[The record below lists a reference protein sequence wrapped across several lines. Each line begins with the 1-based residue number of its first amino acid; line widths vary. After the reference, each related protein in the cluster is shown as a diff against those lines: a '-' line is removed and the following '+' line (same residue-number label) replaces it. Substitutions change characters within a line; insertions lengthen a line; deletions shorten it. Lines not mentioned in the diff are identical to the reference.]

1 MEMKKLTSKLMAG
14 TLMAGAM
21 ALTAGSAVQA
31 DSQGVTDSEVVFG
44 SVNDLSGIFA
54 AVGVPATNGANLR
67 FEEAN
72 AAGGV
77 HGRQIRFVVEDNGY
91 QIPRAMQGYNKLLNR
106 DKVFGMLLSLGTP
119 MNIAGFKLLDPKGIP
134 NIGPLSSARQMLQE
148 PVDNK
153 FIGFSSYYDQVDAG
167 VTYLAAEFD
176 AKEVCSMYIPSDFG
190 KEIQESAVATAE
202 KLGLTYA
209 AETSHK
215 PDELDFVGSLTK
227 LKAAGCDVI
236 AMALGVRQGIT
247 VVGTAKKLG
256 WTDVK
261 FLNTSAG
268 FLDVVAAVPGGVT
281 EGLYAAAGWVDLI
294 ARAED
299 EVPAK
304 FIADYEAKFGQPAGG
319 FAMLGYS
326 AADTVVRALEAAGQ
340 DLTQESFVKGM
351 ETLAYF
357 DALTDTQIS
366 YSADDHRGADDI
378 VISVVEAGKWKE
390 LSRQ

>member
-1 MEMKKLTSKLMAG
+1 MKKVTSALLA
-14 TLMAGAM
+14 AAM
-21 ALTAGSAVQA
+21 SVSIGGVAQA
-31 DSQGVTDSEVVFG
+31 ETQGVSDSEVVVG

-54 AVGVPATNGANLR
+54 AVGVPAVNGANMR
-67 FEEAN
+67 FDEAN

-106 DKVFGMLLSLGTP
+106 DKAFAMLLSLGTP

-134 NIGPLSSARQMLQE
+134 NVGPLSAARQMLQE
-148 PVDNK
+148 PIDNK
-153 FIGFSSYYDQVDAG
+153 FIGFSSYWDQVQVG
-167 VTYLAAEFD
+167 VKYLAGEFD
-176 AKEVCSMYIPSDFG
+176 AKEICTMYIPSDFG
-190 KEIQESAVATAE
+190 KEIAESTVDVTE
-202 KLGLTYA
+202 SLGLTFA
-209 AETSHK
+209 GETTHK

-227 LKAAGCDVI
+227 LKSAGCDVI
-236 AMALGVRQGIT
+236 TMALGVRQGIT

-261 FLNTSAG
+261 FMNTSAG
-268 FLDVVAAVPGGVT
+268 FLGVVAAVPGGVT
-281 EGLYAAAGWVDLI
+281 EGLYASAGWVDLVS
-294 ARAED
+294 RAED

-304 FIADYEAKFGQPAGG
+304 FMAEYQAKFDHAASG

-326 AADTVVRALEAAGQ
+326 AADTFVRALEAAGP
-340 DLTQESFVKGM
+340 DLTHESFIKGM
-351 ETLAYF
+351 ESLDYY
-357 DALTDTQIS
+357 DALTDSQIS

-378 VISVVEAGKWKE
+378 VISIVEGGKWKV